1 MACEV
6 RAISSQ
12 LSVKPNMPMPTIDGP
27 ISGSTTWR
35 KVCQGVAPRSR
46 AASS

>member
-1 MACEV
+1 MACEL

-12 LSVKPNMPMPTIDGP
+12 LSVKPNMPTPTRLGP

-35 KVCQGVAPRSR
+35 KACQGVAPRSR
-46 AASS
+46 ASS

>member
-1 MACEV
+1 MAWEL

-12 LSVKPNMPMPTIDGP
+12 LSVKPNMPTPTRLGA
-27 ISGSTTWR
+27 ISGSTMWR
-35 KVCQGVAPRSR
+35 KLCQRVAPRSR

>member
-1 MACEV
+1 MACED

-12 LSVKPNMPMPTIDGP
+12 LSVKPNMPMPTTDGP
-27 ISGSTTWR
+27 ISGSTTCQ
-35 KVCQGVAPRSR
+35 KVCHGVAPWSR

>member
-1 MACEV
+1 MACDE

-12 LSVKPNMPMPTIDGP
+12 LSVKPNMPTPTRLGP
-27 ISGSTTWR
+27 ISGSSTWR
-35 KVCQGVAPRSR
+35 KLCQGVAPRSR